1 MSMIY
6 ENFCRGKPRLGTK
19 KAKLTA
25 IGYPSSILNGQK
37 QFSSIYI
44 TYTLLMQ
51 AQEAL
56 NEDTLVDE
64 QPPEVED
71 DLNDSD
77 VEKV

>member
-1 MSMIY
+1 M
-6 ENFCRGKPRLGTK
+6 RTK

-25 IGYPSSILNGQK
+25 IANNSSIFNGQK

-44 TYTLLMQ
+44 TYTLPMQ

-56 NEDTLVDE
+56 NEDALVDE

-77 VEKV
+77 VENQAPIKR